1 MPAGHAYTAAALPQ
15 AHSRERTPLSD
26 AGAALIVA
34 SACAMAMF
42 VLWALAEH
50 VYAFELR
57 DATLLHDFTL
67 LDGGS
72 LGSACNRLLHLL
84 EPSLFTIWGV
94 ALVLV
99 ALARERAR
107 VALAIAVVMALAPLS
122 SELLKPLLA
131 HPHLS
136 VGGAHIG
143 PSSWPSGHATAA
155 TALAASVVL
164 VTPRR
169 WRALAI
175 ASGVVFVLAVG
186 FSLLVREWH
195 LPSDVLGGYL
205 MGSLWAALAV
215 ACVRASEARWPRR
228 VRDGDEA
235 PGPQRPAR

>member
-1 MPAGHAYTAAALPQ
+1 MPAGHAYTAAAMPRTR
-15 AHSRERTPLSD
+15 SRERTPRSD
-26 AGAALIVA
+26 AGVALLVAA
-34 SACAMAMF
+34 ACGAAMF
-42 VLWALAEH
+42 LLWALAEH
-50 VYAFELR
+50 VFAFELR

-67 LDGGS
+67 LDGGR
-72 LGSACNRLLHLL
+72 LGSACDRLLHLL

-94 ALVLV
+94 ALVLI

-107 VALAIAVVMALAPLS
+107 VALAIIVVMALAPLS

-136 VGGAHIG
+136 VGGTHIG
-143 PSSWPSGHATAA
+143 PGSWPSGHATAA

-169 WRALAI
+169 WRALAV
-175 ASGVVFVLAVG
+175 ACGVVFVLAVG

-205 MGSLWAALAV
+205 MGALWSALAI

-228 VRDGDEA
+228 ARRDGDEP
-235 PGPQRPAR
+235 PGS